1 MLECYGESMEFQGR
15 ICFGRLIQV
24 GEVGSD
30 LRWDVLW
37 YPVD

>member
-15 ICFGRLIQV
+15 IWFGRLIQV
-24 GEVGSD
+24 GEAGSD
-30 LRWDVLW
+30 FCWNVLC